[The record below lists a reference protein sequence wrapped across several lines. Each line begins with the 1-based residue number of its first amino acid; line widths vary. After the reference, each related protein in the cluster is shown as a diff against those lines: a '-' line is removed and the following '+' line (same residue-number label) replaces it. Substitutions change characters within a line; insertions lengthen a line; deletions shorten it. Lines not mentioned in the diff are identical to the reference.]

1 MSLRRKRSD
10 RVSGRHAAVDADG
23 HEPEIRVPGHDRVVV
38 VWWERRLVI
47 EHHGHWH
54 GHIEI
59 TPDACERAEYSHRD
73 LGDHSELVLSIRLQA
88 GNRSLLCGVLD
99 IAVPLE
105 QEHNLQLLVGRVNA
119 ELHSREHEKR
129 PAGELVAQVPPV
141 LPHPA
146 APPPVRPERE
156 RPPQPATPEPPAE
169 HVLPT
174 TATPAPEPR
183 VRDEPPR
190 LRQLAFLQA
199 PDDDEWITFCPLR
212 TADDVRAP
220 IPVQEHG

>member
-1 MSLRRKRSD
+1 MSLRRKRAD
-10 RVSGRHAAVDADG
+10 RVSGRHAAVDAGG

-47 EHHGHWH
+47 EHHGHWQ

-88 GNRSLLCGVLD
+88 GNRSLLCGVLE

-105 QEHNLQLLVGRVNA
+105 QEHNLQLLVGCVNA
-119 ELHSREHEKR
+119 ELRGREHEKR

-146 APPPVRPERE
+146 APPPARPERE
-156 RPPQPATPEPPAE
+156 RPPQP
-169 HVLPT
+169 
-174 TATPAPEPR
+174 ATPAPEPR

-199 PDDDEWITFCPLR
+199 PDDDEWITFRPLR